1 MKRKREEAPPAPAP
15 APDTP
20 SRHSRVRDLS
30 SAPITPSKANGTPR
44 KVAFAGTDLGKSPRT
59 PRQKQLVTN
68 DDTDGAGSEAPERPR
83 ERTAN
88 RSAVR
93 KSVRN
98 LIQRSIREDFDDEGD
113 GDIDQEDDI
122 ARRIF
127 HDEDDDAGSS
137 ESDSDD
143 EVAKEAA
150 GAGTPSKTP
159 RGRKRQAKAK
169 QKLKEKSPPP
179 ILSLGGPTAYFE
191 QNRVRAKP
199 SSTTATLPPLSPK
212 SYFRLRDLHEDRHTA
227 DIEHLSSLHRANFA
241 QWAFE
246 LSQGF
251 SILLYGY
258 GSKRKLLT
266 EFARTEAAQG
276 HIVVVVNGYVGGL
289 TLRDILGMV
298 VNAVMGM
305 NHGLRFGSNTNEMLD
320 AVLRLLDE
328 HNGAPITLLFH
339 SIDGT
344 ALRTAQTQA
353 LLSQLAAHSAIRLV
367 ASSDNILASLL
378 WDLSTLTLFNFVS
391 HDATTFVPYDIE
403 ISAADES
410 EGIVD
415 VISGGTAGRS
425 GRSGAKGVK
434 YVLASLTGNAK
445 NLYRILVAT
454 QLQAMEEDGVG
465 KDKMGTEAYGVGYR
479 ALYQKGLEEFVC
491 SSDLVFKTLL
501 KEFYDH
507 QMVTSRKDLQGSE
520 TLWAPFRKEELESI
534 LEDILLG

>member
-1 MKRKREEAPPAPAP
+1 MKRKREEAPPAPAQ

-20 SRHSRVRDLS
+20 SRRSRVRDLT
-30 SAPITPSKANGTPR
+30 SAPLTPSKANGTPR
-44 KVAFAGTDLGKSPRT
+44 KVTFAGTDLGKSPRT
-59 PRQKQLVTN
+59 PRQKQVAVN
-68 DDTDGAGSEAPERPR
+68 DDTDDAELEAPERPI

-88 RSAVR
+88 RSAKR

-98 LIQRSIREDFDDEGD
+98 LIQRSIREDWDDEGD
-113 GDIDQEDDI
+113 GDLNQEDDI
-122 ARRIF
+122 LARRIF

-137 ESDSDD
+137 ESNSDD
-143 EVAKEAA
+143 ELAKEPA
-150 GAGTPSKTP
+150 TPSK
-159 RGRKRQAKAK
+159 RGRKRQTKAK
-169 QKLKEKSPPP
+169 QKQKEKEKSPPP

-191 QNRVRAKP
+191 QNRVRAKA

-212 SYFRLRDLHEDRHTA
+212 TYFRLRDLHEDRHA
-227 DIEHLSSLHRANFA
+227 EDIKHLSSLHRANFT

-258 GSKRKLLT
+258 GSKRKLLM
-266 EFARTEAAQG
+266 EFAKTEASQG

-328 HNGAPITLLFH
+328 HDGAPITLLVH
-339 SIDGT
+339 SIDAS

-378 WDLSTLTLFNFVS
+378 WDSSTLTLFNFVS

-403 ISAADES
+403 ISAADEA

-415 VISGGTAGRS
+415 VISGGTGGRS

-454 QLQAMEEDGVG
+454 QLQSMEEDGVG